1 MSEYGNYRNNS
12 RTGFW
17 FLSWIQGRKGIIMIN
32 LGLMAFIFIIGLLIA
47 FIAGGIIAFSDWED
61 WEEE

>member
-1 MSEYGNYRNNS
+1 MYDDSFYL
-12 RTGFW
+12 W
-17 FLSWIQGRKGIIMIN
+17 LLSWLQGRKGIIMIN

-47 FIAGGIIAFSDWED
+47 FIAGGIIAFCDKKD

>member
-1 MSEYGNYRNNS
+1 
-12 RTGFW
+12 
-17 FLSWIQGRKGIIMIN
+17 MIN

-47 FIAGGIIAFSDWED
+47 FIAGGIIAFYDWKD